1 MLTLPRTHDRMF
13 SLKGDIR
20 PGIVLR
26 VIDPQAWALHI
37 MPLRQLRLWK
47 RNARGDWF
55 FTIRYHESR
64 QTKLPH
70 FYRSHQW
77 EVDLGRFEIVTDLQ
91 RSSRRSKRL
100 ERVTQLW
107 SVCLEKRRYEGRFL
121 GSDIF
126 LWT

>member
-1 MLTLPRTHDRMF
+1 MF

-47 RNARGDWF
+47 RNARGDCSL
-55 FTIRYHESR
+55 RSQYHESR

-70 FYRSHQW
+70 FYRSHLW

-121 GSDIF
+121 GSDFF